1 MKYLDFAFVVDS
13 NDKPCRPVLNGYAGW
28 LLRSKNAV
36 IVNHDPLVIKRTDD
50 YNSDSEDRKP
60 ITCKMDMGYMNI
72 GFSVGDEDNEF
83 LAGEVKLLK
92 GVSDRIQAR
101 ASYRRNRRGR
111 LRYRRNKNVDY
122 KTVHNPTYQNGN
134 QDGWIAPSVQHK
146 IDSHVRLVKKISS
159 WIPIDKVIIEIAS
172 FDIQK
177 IKAEIEGKE
186 ISGTD
191 YQHGEMYGYENVKQY
206 VRERDK
212 YTCQLCGTNGIGKVL
227 EVHHIIPRR
236 RGGSDKPSNL
246 ICLCHNCH
254 INKVHSNKNDNKYFR
269 ELQNRKINDT
279 YKDSTFMN
287 TARWLIY
294 NAIGEIIVDTYVSFG
309 YITKRNRE
317 LAGLPKF
324 HYVDAACIGKF
335 TYKTLSQTIYMVE
348 QKRCNDRCMADFS
361 DAKYVDTRDGKVKS
375 GSDLSYNRKPT
386 AKSKRSTRS
395 EDIENNRV
403 FRGEKVKN
411 GVVRTINHSY
421 CLKAGDLIQIKVGKR
436 KGIICEVA
444 TTTKMDSD
452 KYKIYFTYENKDVA
466 YPSIRLSEKEYCDL
480 KTNGE
485 CEKLKII
492 RTRRGMIWRRCD
504 RLNYES
510 EHENQYG
517 ASI

>member
-1 MKYLDFAFVVDS
+1 MKYLDFVFVVDS
-13 NDKPCRPVLNGYAGW
+13 NDKPCRPVLNGYAGR

-92 GVSDRIQAR
+92 GISDRIQAR
-101 ASYRRNRRGR
+101 ASYRRTRRGR
-111 LRYRRNKNVDY
+111 LRYRRNKNTDY

-177 IKAEIEGKE
+177 IKAEIDGKE

-191 YQHGEMYGYENVKQY
+191 YQYGEMYGYENVKQY
-206 VRERDK
+206 VRERD
-212 YTCQLCGTNGIGKVL
+212 CQLCGTSGIGKVL
-227 EVHHIIPRR
+227 EVHHIIPRNS
-236 RGGSDKPSNL
+236 GGSNKPSNL

-317 LAGLPKF
+317 LAKLPKF
-324 HYVDAACIGKF
+324 HYVDAACIGEF

-386 AKSKRSTRS
+386 ARSKRSTRS

-403 FRGEKVKN
+403 FRGEKVKSGDLRFKN
-411 GVVRTINHSY
+411 KSY

-436 KGIICEVA
+436 KGIICEV
-444 TTTKMDSD
+444 TTMQKRGSD
-452 KYKIYFTYENKDVA
+452 KYDIYFTYENKDVA
-466 YPSIRLSEKEYCDL
+466 YPSIKLSKEEYYNL
-480 KTNGE
+480 KANGE

-492 RTRRGMIWRRCD
+492 RTRRGMIWRRFD
-504 RLNYES
+504 RTKYES
-510 EHENQYG
+510 EHENQYL
-517 ASI
+517 